1 MDTYLLPGRLCTIQI
16 RYLQG
21 NNHWRTILHRAL
33 DCGVLQECTEGRAGL
48 SETFDCIPN
57 IAPDRSPTE
66 SRGVHYPCSNIK
78 LPKRPKYYGAKN
90 TECTRSILRMTS
102 PQNNHILQGAAAV
115 LAIAAIV
122 IYTKETLS
130 RDPAPTLGPAIIA
143 GYADK
148 FCGINDIQV
157 SRLPLKKNGTSSWS
171 TIMSVIHL
179 SPSLKH
185 SSKVQPVS
193 LKPLILHEGKL
204 CVQISRATLM
214 SLFAP
219 TNARP
224 VFSYSSAAG
233 YLSAYPSYG
242 GQWRIS
248 WPIGKP
254 CIVSLAPHDSH
265 KVETDIYPASFPVR
279 VDKCI
284 ETLCGIISDGKSW
297 KLAFPGRA
305 KGTGPYIL
313 QERKKGFPGAHG
325 SRHLYNMM
333 GGKVFEVDLLV
344 LLPSNAK
351 QDGRKLEVPCLDPD
365 NKLATVYLSANLE
378 ELLAR
383 ALDCLPWSQLSWSM
397 HRGLRDILLAYGTPV
412 MDHYRVKLGAMLKDI
427 SKFESILVT
436 MGWEVNF
443 VHDSMGEM
451 AQSSIIS
458 GGGNSG
464 DLVRVVVAIVEA
476 WLETSEGFV
485 VDKDETF
492 FWRRRESMGE
502 VETELSPELVV
513 ALTKFFVLEWSQE
526 LDYQLYHQLPTEIFV
541 G

>member
-1 MDTYLLPGRLCTIQI
+1 
-16 RYLQG
+16 
-21 NNHWRTILHRAL
+21 
-33 DCGVLQECTEGRAGL
+33 
-48 SETFDCIPN
+48 
-57 IAPDRSPTE
+57 
-66 SRGVHYPCSNIK
+66 
-78 LPKRPKYYGAKN
+78 
-90 TECTRSILRMTS
+90 MTS
-102 PQNNHILQGAAAV
+102 PQNNHILQGTAAV

-122 IYTKETLS
+122 IYTKETFS

-143 GYADK
+143 GYVDK

-157 SRLPLKKNGTSSWS
+157 SRLPLRKNGTSSWS

-179 SPSLKH
+179 SPPSKC
-185 SSKVQPVS
+185 SSKIQPVT
-193 LKPLILHEGKL
+193 LKPLILHEGKP

-214 SLFAP
+214 SLLAL

-233 YLSAYPSYG
+233 YRSAYPSYG
-242 GQWRIS
+242 GQWGIS

-254 CIVSLAPHDSH
+254 CIVSLTPHDSH
-265 KVETDIYPASFPVR
+265 KLESDVYPASFPVR

-284 ETLCGIISDGKSW
+284 EMLCGIISDGKSW

-305 KGTGPYIL
+305 KGAGPYIL

-344 LLPSNAK
+344 LLPRNAK
-351 QDGRKLEVPCLDPD
+351 EGGRKLEVPCLDPG
-365 NKLATVYLSANLE
+365 NKLATVYLPGGQE
-378 ELLAR
+378 QLLAR
-383 ALDCLPWSQLSWSM
+383 ALDCLPWAQLSWSM

-427 SKFESILVT
+427 SKLESVLVT
-436 MGWEVNF
+436 MGWEFNF
-443 VHDSMGEM
+443 VHESMGEM

-476 WLETSEGFV
+476 WLEKSEDFV
-485 VDKDETF
+485 VDKDETH
-492 FWRRRESMGE
+492 FWRRRELTGE

-526 LDYQLYHQLPTEIFV
+526 LDYQLYHQLPTEILV